1 MHILIRLAKNIY
13 SYKGVGFLTKLGSFI
28 VCLTA
33 LKTFFSYVLLE
44 NLKLGRREEEI
55 GGGDIDWGLSTLYFL
70 TKGDIFQVK
79 KSPVTISTLCWVA
92 TYFMISTRTYLCI
105 GCDTSTIKLVQLALV
120 FVKTQFSFLTT
131 C

>member
-70 TKGDIFQVK
+70 TKGRHFPGEEVSCDHLNTMLGGYIF
-79 KSPVTISTLCWVA
+79 
-92 TYFMISTRTYLCI
+92 Y
-105 GCDTSTIKLVQLALV
+105 D
-120 FVKTQFSFLTT
+120 
-131 C
+131 